1 MAQFQVPQF
10 IETEPK
16 IVGPLTIKQFMYIGV
31 AGLLSFFMFFTLR
44 LELWLILTVIMGLAA
59 SAFAF
64 LKYNGRPFEVF
75 FMNAALYIWKPKLY
89 LWQRKDVQPSMPGVP
104 KMPRMQA
111 APGLPATSK
120 IRATWLSLVTK
131 KASPIPQVVAP
142 NPQQASQAVTPVQ
155 TPIVHEVFGTDK
167 TQKTSLTP
175 LRNILSKKDKGIIK

>member
-1 MAQFQVPQF
+1 MSQFQVPQF

-16 IVGPLTIKQFMYIGV
+16 IVGPLTLKQFMYVGV

-44 LELWLILTVIMGLAA
+44 LELWLILTVIMGLIAC
-59 SAFAF
+59 AFAF

-89 LWQRKDVQPSMPGVP
+89 LWQRKDAQPSMPGIP

-111 APGLPATSK
+111 SPGLPATSK

-131 KASPIPQVVAP
+131 RAGPIPQIAP
-142 NPQQASQAVTPVQ
+142 NPAQASQAVTPIQ
-155 TPIVHEVFGTDK
+155 TPIVHEVFGADK
-167 TQKTSLTP
+167 AKQTSLTP
-175 LRNILSKKDKGIIK
+175 LRNMLSKKDKGIIK

>member
-16 IVGPLTIKQFMYIGV
+16 IVGPLTLKQFAYIGV

-44 LELWLILTVIMGLAA
+44 LELWLIITVIMGLIA

-75 FMNAALYIWKPKLY
+75 FLNAAMYIWRPKLY
-89 LWQRKDVQPSMPGVP
+89 LWQRKDVKPTMPTVPQVPHFQPLPGSA
-104 KMPRMQA
+104 Q
-111 APGLPATSK
+111 TSK

-131 KASPIPQVVAP
+131 KASPIPQNTITPPPAP
-142 NPQQASQAVTPVQ
+142 SVSQ
-155 TPIVHEVFGTDK
+155 TPIVHDVFGADK
-167 TQKTSLTP
+167 TKKTSLTL
-175 LRNILSKKDKGIIK
+175 LRGMLTKKDKGK